1 MSSSLQNAQKS
12 WFNDYSNKIKSGT
25 NNVNELKRYNDYAHY
40 LKLQKVNPGTD
51 TLRNMSVKALNGDVT
66 AQSYLKAMNQKQLS
80 GSALWNGYNPNSL
93 EKHSGAYRQY
103 IMDNPLSDVARSSD
117 TDMYNHYNNMIQN
130 GKAMKQSELD
140 WYNQNLT
147 KWNLDDMRNPFIQ
160 QQSQLEKDKQSA
172 LSAQDVALNNGM
184 AQMDANSFNQMNQL
198 QQQMSQ
204 RGMQDSGISAD
215 AYMRAQMGNNMNY
228 QKAFAESAQT
238 KSDIQS
244 KYNEAIS
251 SSKIGD
257 YEMKVEQ
264 DKINAENAI
273 KLQEVQSDQDKWI
286 TEATGML
293 HVNGQRI
300 MENGRPITTV
310 EWEKMSEE
318 RRHNIMN
325 ETLEGTKIGNDY
337 TLGMDSNDIK
347 RQGIAVDLQIAL
359 ARNTLDY
366 AKLDYNYAKLEANNM
381 IAQDKIAL
389 AAENAQTA
397 ADKSKIT
404 ALGQQLNSLTK
415 RIVEYQKKGD
425 KVPPELVSEYN
436 NVNGQLQALAG
447 NFQVGT
453 GGGM

>member
-12 WFNDYSNKIKSGT
+12 WFNDYSNQIKSGT
-25 NNVNELKRYNDYAHY
+25 NNVNEIKRYNDYAHY

-66 AQSYLKAMNQKQLS
+66 AQNYLKAMNQKQLS

-103 IMDNPLSDVARSSD
+103 IMDNPLSDIARGSD

-147 KWNLDDMRNPFIQ
+147 KWNLDDMRNPFTQ
-160 QQSQLEKDKQSA
+160 QQAQLEKDKQSA

-228 QKAFAESAQT
+228 QKAFSESAQT
-238 KSDIQS
+238 KSEIQS

-251 SSKIGD
+251 GSKIGQKQFQMEQ
-257 YEMKVEQ
+257 EMAQ
-264 DKINAENAI
+264 ADQAI
-273 KLQEVQSDQDKWI
+273 KLQEIQSDQDKWL
-286 TEATGML
+286 TESTGS
-293 HVNGQRI
+293 VFINGQRL
-300 MENGRPITTV
+300 MVDGKPLTTV
-310 EWEKMSEE
+310 EWEKLSE
-318 RRHNIMN
+318 
-325 ETLEGTKIGNDY
+325 TKRSNLAKESIEQQKNVWDY
-337 TLGMDSNDIK
+337 QLGYDANTIK
-347 RQGIAVDLQIAL
+347 REGIATDLQIAL

-425 KVPPELVSEYN
+425 KVPKELVTEYN

-447 NFQVGT
+447 NF
-453 GGGM
+453 